1 MALTTAQP
9 SRARQPP
16 PTGRGGTSRIA
27 GVYLLA
33 LAAALA
39 LCMGPAQLPSSLH
52 NFGSGP
58 GVAGAVIAGS
68 TVTGTLGTPA
78 FPQLRRRPATT
89 AITTVSITLLGAGR
103 LPAGTGG
110 MVVRV
115 LGGMLVGGTGT
126 VLVAPD
132 LSLLLSELA
141 PDGPRGRVLS
151 GLVTAA
157 SSDSPSRPWP
167 SDASSAGPASQP
179 PSPGREGRRL
189 PTRPGPGRP
198 PRRPDAPG
206 PTRPRQTPP
215 HTDHISHRN
224 ERRKGST
231 PMIHHCVRFTI
242 KPGTTPTQLEDAL
255 ASLRNQGEV
264 IPSVHSFLVGRDH
277 GGEYEWGAT
286 FQIADLEGYWEYLIH
301 PAHRR
306 TDEIG
311 LPLVDK
317 FVSFDIT
324 DDPDPAY
331 GDQIAALHRR
341 RFDADP
347 GLTEL
352 VSNLNRYEGSAAPG
366 RHAV

>member
-68 TVTGTLGTPA
+68 TVTGTLGKPA
-78 FPQLRRRPATT
+78 FPQLRRRPAIT

-115 LGGMLVGGTGT
+115 LGGMLVGGTGAG
-126 VLVAPD
+126 LVAPD

-151 GLVTAA
+151 GLITAVFLGQCL
-157 SSDSPSRPWP
+157 SPLALRRLARGTGLAAAFTWAGGVPAADAARPWP
-167 SDASSAGPASQP
+167 ASPPA
-179 PSPGREGRRL
+179 
-189 PTRPGPGRP
+189 
-198 PRRPDAPG
+198 
-206 PTRPRQTPP
+206 
-215 HTDHISHRN
+215 
-224 ERRKGST
+224 
-231 PMIHHCVRFTI
+231 
-242 KPGTTPTQLEDAL
+242 
-255 ASLRNQGEV
+255 
-264 IPSVHSFLVGRDH
+264 
-277 GGEYEWGAT
+277 
-286 FQIADLEGYWEYLIH
+286 
-301 PAHRR
+301 
-306 TDEIG
+306 
-311 LPLVDK
+311 
-317 FVSFDIT
+317 
-324 DDPDPAY
+324 
-331 GDQIAALHRR
+331 
-341 RFDADP
+341 
-347 GLTEL
+347 
-352 VSNLNRYEGSAAPG
+352 
-366 RHAV
+366 